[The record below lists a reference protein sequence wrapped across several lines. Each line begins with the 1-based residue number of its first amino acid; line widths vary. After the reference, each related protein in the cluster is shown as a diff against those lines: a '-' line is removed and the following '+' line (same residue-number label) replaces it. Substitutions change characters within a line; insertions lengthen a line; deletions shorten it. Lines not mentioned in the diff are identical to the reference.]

1 EVVGDLSPTTI
12 GRYAELND
20 AFHTGLHALA
30 KSTPLARAIAQT
42 VVLPFASPGAL
53 VPSQA
58 VLPGTREILV
68 IAQHQH
74 RILIDSIQGG
84 HSARAEEVGRE
95 HARLTLAS
103 LDLVLE
109 NHPLVMVA

>member
-1 EVVGDLSPTTI
+1 V
-12 GRYAELND
+12 
-20 AFHTGLHALA
+20 LA
-30 KSTPLARAIAQT
+30 KSPPLSRAIAQT

-53 VPSQA
+53 LSSQA
-58 VLPGTREILV
+58 VLPGSREILV
-68 IAQHQH
+68 VAQHHH
-74 RILIDSIQGG
+74 RILIDAIREG